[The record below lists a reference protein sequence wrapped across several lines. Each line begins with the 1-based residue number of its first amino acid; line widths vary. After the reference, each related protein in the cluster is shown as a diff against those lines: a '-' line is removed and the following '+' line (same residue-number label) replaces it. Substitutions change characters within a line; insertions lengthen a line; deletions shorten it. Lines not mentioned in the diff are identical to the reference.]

1 MLQPSWSSPGA
12 ATFLDTVTT
21 RDEARGL
28 QLALRASA
36 IVFVTMLTAIAAQIS
51 IPLPFT
57 PVPFTLQPMIVLL
70 GGAALGARLGMTSQ
84 VLYLAL
90 GVAGLPVFAASAT
103 LPPGVARLFG
113 PTGGYLMS
121 YPFAAFLAGWLA
133 ESGFDRRYVT
143 SVIAMAAG
151 LAVVFAG
158 GVLWLA
164 LVVQP
169 SRGLA
174 GALDAGFTPF
184 VLADLLKLVVAAG
197 IMPGLW
203 WLRGRRGGW
212 GPVRNTSRGSNGPTA
227 RAWCAAAP

>member
-90 GVAGLPVFAASAT
+90 ASRVFPCS
-103 LPPGVARLFG
+103 
-113 PTGGYLMS
+113 
-121 YPFAAFLAGWLA
+121 
-133 ESGFDRRYVT
+133 RRRRRSRPAWRGC
-143 SVIAMAAG
+143 SV
-151 LAVVFAG
+151 
-158 GVLWLA
+158 
-164 LVVQP
+164 
-169 SRGLA
+169 R
-174 GALDAGFTPF
+174 
-184 VLADLLKLVVAAG
+184 
-197 IMPGLW
+197 
-203 WLRGRRGGW
+203 
-212 GPVRNTSRGSNGPTA
+212 
-227 RAWCAAAP
+227 